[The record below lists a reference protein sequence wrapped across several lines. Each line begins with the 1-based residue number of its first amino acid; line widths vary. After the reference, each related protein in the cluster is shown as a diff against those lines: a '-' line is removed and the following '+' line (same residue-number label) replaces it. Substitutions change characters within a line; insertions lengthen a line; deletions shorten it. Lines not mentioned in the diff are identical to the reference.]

1 MKKSTARLFLELRGV
16 EQGGDN
22 RGRPN
27 TDRNSG
33 LYQLRSA
40 LVASPVV
47 ILVRIAHRAFS
58 MAFDSALE
66 AT

>member
-1 MKKSTARLFLELRGV
+1 MKGLTARLFLDLRGV

-33 LYQLRSA
+33 LHQLRSA
-40 LVASPVV
+40 ILAGSVV
-47 ILVRIAHRAFS
+47 IFVRIAHRAFS
-58 MAFDSALE
+58 MAFDGALE